1 VPVNTQILTDRI
13 LENENLTSNLEDEAA
28 DRLLRWGTSRVE
40 SLVQGMDDEEQAG
53 EAVNALMA
61 VMRKVNRIAGNTES
75 AVAEEIVPDLET
87 LLELYA
93 KVSGQAGPAEPADL
107 QATATQLAGASTE
120 QALNTLLDWLTPA

>member
-1 VPVNTQILTDRI
+1 VPVNTQTLTDRI
-13 LENENLTSNLEDEAA
+13 LENENLTSNLEDKAA

-40 SLVQGMDDEEQAG
+40 SLVQGMDDEDQAG

-75 AVAEEIVPDLET
+75 ASAEEIVPDLET

-93 KVSGQAGPAEPADL
+93 KAFGQARPPEPDDL
-107 QATATQLAGASTE
+107 QATASKLAGASAE
-120 QALNTLLDWLTPA
+120 QALDTLLEWLTPA